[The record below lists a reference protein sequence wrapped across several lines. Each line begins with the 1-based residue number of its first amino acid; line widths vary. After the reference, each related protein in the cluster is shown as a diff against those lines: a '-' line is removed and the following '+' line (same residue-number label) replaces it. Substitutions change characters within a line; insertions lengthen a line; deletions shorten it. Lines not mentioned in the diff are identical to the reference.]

1 MDFLKNPWVKYG
13 SLLIVAALFVWQ
25 VVGRSIN
32 ADSGAPDFT
41 LKNQHGEKISLSD
54 YRGKVVILNF
64 WATWCPPCKAEV
76 PGFVKMYN
84 EHKDDGLVILGV
96 SLDRDGWQSVAPFIR
111 NHQVSYPVVIGNRD
125 VVDAYGNIQSIP
137 TTFVLDKQGKI
148 QRKYVG
154 LRDEKV
160 FENDFRTLIN
170 E

>member
-1 MDFLKNPWVKYG
+1 VEFLKKPWVKYG
-13 SLLIVAALFVWQ
+13 ALLIVAGLFIWQ

-32 ADSGAPDFT
+32 ANSGAPDFT

-76 PGFVKMYN
+76 PGFVEMYN

-96 SLDRDGWQSVAPFIR
+96 SLDRDGWRSVAPFIR
-111 NHQVSYPVVIGNRD
+111 NHEVSYPVVIGNRD
-125 VVDAYGNIQSIP
+125 VAEAYGNIQSIP

-160 FENDFRTLIN
+160 FENDFQTLIN

>member
-137 TTFVLDKQGKI
+137 TTFVLDKQGKV

-160 FENDFRTLIN
+160 FENDFQTLIN

>member
-1 MDFLKNPWVKYG
+1 MEFFKNPWVKYG
-13 SLLIVAALFVWQ
+13 GLLIVAALFVWQ

-32 ADSGAPDFT
+32 ANSGAPDFT

>member
-1 MDFLKNPWVKYG
+1 VDFLKNPWVKYG

-137 TTFVLDKQGKI
+137 TTFVLDKQGKV

-160 FENDFRTLIN
+160 FENDFQTLIN